1 MDGKIKIIIAVA
13 AVAAIGMAGYNK
25 LAGDLN
31 QDPPITSLQA
41 EFVGEVKPG
50 QTFTKG
56 MFDVRGVTE
65 SGKIVQLH
73 DFSSETETA
82 AENGDTCEVEI
93 TAQGQSA
100 TTIVNITREPVFQ
113 QNIGYPNEEDVTVT
127 CYENGDLEFT
137 GKGELTNFGNI
148 LPWKDYEYSHVY
160 IEESLNIETMDS
172 WFEGNTNLVYCD
184 DMPKTLK
191 TMKKAF
197 AGCTSLKKTPNYFQ
211 CSNLK
216 IMDYAFSGCSNLK
229 EIDILPVNVTS
240 AQYTFE
246 GCTALQTPADLS
258 KTSNLQNI
266 SGLHN
271 GCINLREATD
281 IPDSVLYMSETFMEC
296 LNIKEAVTFPNKVL
310 DISAA
315 YYGDSALITGAMI
328 PESVKDFSNCYQG
341 CSALSGNL
349 EINSDTDAFE
359 GTLANATTNGD
370 KLTISGNSGNLLAI
384 QKDAGNGNIMLAD
397 PEAASQ
403 QNERMLREREE

>member
-13 AVAAIGMAGYNK
+13 AVAAIGMVGYNK

-31 QDPPITSLQA
+31 QDPPITNLQA

-50 QTFTKG
+50 QSFTRG
-56 MFDVRGVTE
+56 MFNVRGVTE

-73 DFSSETETA
+73 DFSSETDAA

-93 TAQGQSA
+93 TAQGQSV

-113 QNIGYPNEEDVTVT
+113 QDIGYPNEKDVTVT
-127 CYENGDLEFT
+127 CYENGDLSFT
-137 GKGELTNFGNI
+137 GKGDLTNFGNA
-148 LPWKDYEYSHVY
+148 LPWKDCEYSHVY
-160 IEESLNIETMDS
+160 IDESLNIETMDS
-172 WFEGNTNLVYCD
+172 WFEGNTELVYCD
-184 DMPKTLK
+184 DIPKTLK
-191 TMKKAF
+191 TMKKTF
-197 AGCTSLKKTPNYFQ
+197 AGCIALEKTPNYFQ

-216 IMDYAFSGCSNLK
+216 IMDYAFSGCSSIK

-246 GCTALQTPADLS
+246 GCTSLQSSADLS

-271 GCINLREATD
+271 GCINLRETTA
-281 IPDSVLYMSETFMEC
+281 IPDSVLYMTETFMGC
-296 LNIKEAVTFPNKVL
+296 LNIKEAAAFPNKVI
-310 DISAA
+310 DIASA
-315 YYGDSALITGAMI
+315 YCGDSALISGAMI
-328 PESVKDFSNCYQG
+328 PESVTDFSNCYQG
-341 CSALSGNL
+341 CSVLSGNL
-349 EINSDTDAFE
+349 EINSDTDAYE
-359 GTLANATTNGD
+359 GALMNATTNGD